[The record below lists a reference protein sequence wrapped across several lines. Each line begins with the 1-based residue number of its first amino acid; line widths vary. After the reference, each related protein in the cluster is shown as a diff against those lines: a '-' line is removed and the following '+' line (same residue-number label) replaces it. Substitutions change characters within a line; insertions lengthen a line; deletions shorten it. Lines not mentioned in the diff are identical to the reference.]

1 MHYHRSDMTGE
12 DAALIR
18 TCELELLDPIVRRSA
33 ARLNEL
39 IAEDFFEIGRSGRT
53 YTKKDAL
60 DLLPTIENP
69 HYALHDLH
77 VRVVALDT
85 ILVTFRLEEQ
95 HAGGSH
101 PVTSMRSSL
110 WQKRHE
116 RWQIVFHQGT
126 PLLQ

>member
-1 MHYHRSDMTGE
+1 MTGE